1 MHALSDCDTTSAL
14 YKVGKRTGY
23 LVFAKNVEALEKL
36 ETFQDD
42 TAFLDTARRFVLLM
56 HGKNSQTLSS
66 LNELRFL
73 LATTTDK
80 PATALPPAEDAF
92 KQHVL
97 RAQYQ
102 VAVWCQ
108 SHIAKPVDMDPVG
121 HGWHV
126 NVEDE
131 LCPTMYKNESA
142 PAEVRDVTHLYCT
155 DKICHGQKCQCVKW
169 LDLSALTFVPVVDN
183 VRISARQ
190 V

>member
-1 MHALSDCDTTSAL
+1 MH
-14 YKVGKRTGY
+14 
-23 LVFAKNVEALEKL
+23 N
-36 ETFQDD
+36 
-42 TAFLDTARRFVLLM
+42 
-56 HGKNSQTLSS
+56 KNSKTLSS

-80 PATALPPAEDAF
+80 PATALPPTEDDF

-108 SHIAKPVDMDPVG
+108 SHIAKPVDMDPVS

-126 NVEDE
+126 NVKDE

-142 PAEVRDVTHLYCT
+142 PAEVRHITHLYCT
-155 DKICHGQKCQCVKW
+155 DKSCRGQKCQCVIAG
-169 LDLSALTFVPVVDN
+169 LECIDGRSISTIVPVVDN
-183 VRISARQ
+183 VRISVRQ

>member
-1 MHALSDCDTTSAL
+1 
-14 YKVGKRTGY
+14 
-23 LVFAKNVEALEKL
+23 
-36 ETFQDD
+36 
-42 TAFLDTARRFVLLM
+42 M

-142 PAEVRDVTHLYCT
+142 PAEVRDVKESIKLRVMKIAKPCKPPLYWVLWG
-155 DKICHGQKCQCVKW
+155 K
-169 LDLSALTFVPVVDN
+169 L
-183 VRISARQ
+183 
-190 V
+190 